1 MGSAKKI
8 VVRPIGAAVA
18 RDLVRRV
25 HYSGK
30 VTQNSQ
36 LHLGVYYAGR
46 LEGVMQFGPPLDRR
60 KVLPLVRG
68 TLWNQMLELN
78 RMAFTDALP
87 RNSES
92 RAMAVAFRMLRKHRP
107 DIKWILSF
115 SDATQCGD
123 GTIYRASGFV
133 LTGIKRNTTLL
144 RLNDGSVVAAKAL
157 DNHRLEGGRFGS
169 SVAKEKGAKPL
180 PGYQFRYIR
189 FLDPEWR
196 DRLAVPVI
204 PFQDIPAETRMVR
217 GKKTRQPVEDG
228 CTPAVERR
236 GRSDPGAPSS
246 Q

>member
-8 VVRPIGAAVA
+8 VVRPIGSAEAS
-18 RDLVRRV
+18 DLVRRV

-133 LTGIKRNTTLL
+133 LTGIKRNTTML
-144 RLNDGSVVAAKAL
+144 RLTDGSVVAAKTL

-180 PGYQFRYIR
+180 PGCQFRYIR
-189 FLDPEWR
+189 FLDPKWR

-204 PFQDIPAETRMVR
+204 PFKDIPAEARMVR
-217 GKKTRQPVEDG
+217 GKRTRQPEEDR
-228 CTPAVERR
+228 CTPAGGRR
-236 GRSDPGAPSS
+236 GRSDPDAPS